1 MSMKALAANGDIKKV
16 DRFRVPLGML
26 NVRADNIRYKDSVEN
41 RQHIANIKASLARQ
55 FEDDLEVSSEP
66 GHRQGSLQLKKQR
79 SLCVHDIEVDV
90 DADDVIS
97 VVDGNCSVT
106 ALKQLE
112 REGVI
117 DERFLVDVAVKKFE
131 SVEEIQIRMLTAGQA
146 KNPSPLEYGLAFR
159 NFRDGVYGRA
169 WSVEEIA
176 ERFKRSVVSVR
187 TLLNLADADPRI
199 HKMIFD
205 DVIKSHFA
213 MDTIAKYGDGAY
225 DVLASSVQSAAASGK
240 AKVTAAAIE
249 GRALPKKVVFG
260 VISTVQTF
268 SSSLD
273 TSTRRQLAEIEKL
286 SDDQLKGR
294 KVEIDAALVLQLLR
308 AGTEIDGAKQ
318 RQVERARECAAASA
332 QAEIEA

>member
-1 MSMKALAANGDIKKV
+1 MKALAANGDIKKV

-26 NVRADNIRYKDSVEN
+26 KVRADNIRYKDSVEN
-41 RQHIANIKASLARQ
+41 RQHVANIKASLARQ
-55 FEDDLEVSSEP
+55 FADDLEVSTEP
-66 GHRQGSLQLKKQR
+66 GHRHGSLQLKKQR

-90 DADDVIS
+90 DADDVIT

-106 ALKQLE
+106 ALNQLE

-117 DERFLVDVAVKKFE
+117 DDRFLVDVLVKKFE

-205 DVIKSHFA
+205 DLIKSHFA
-213 MDTIAKYGDGAY
+213 MDIVAKHGDDAY
-225 DVLASSVQSAAASGK
+225 EVLSRGVQSADAAGK
-240 AKVTAAAIE
+240 AKVTAASIN
-249 GRALPKKVVFG
+249 GRALPKKIVFG
-260 VISTVQTF
+260 ALSSIETF

-273 TSTRRQLAEIEKL
+273 KSTRRQLAEIENL

-294 KVEIDAALVLQLLR
+294 KVEIDAALVLKLLK
-308 AGTEIDGAKQ
+308 AGSEIDEAKQ
-318 RQVERARECAAASA
+318 RQAERDRDRAAVAA

>member
-55 FEDDLEVSSEP
+55 FEDDLEVSTEP

-205 DVIKSHFA
+205 DLVKSHFA
-213 MDTIAKYGDGAY
+213 MDVIAKHRDGAY
-225 DVLASSVQSAAASGK
+225 EVLARSLQSADAAGK
-240 AKVTAAAIE
+240 GKVTAAAVN
-249 GRALPKKVVFG
+249 GRALPQKIVFG
-260 VISTVQTF
+260 ALSSIETF

-273 TSTRRQLAEIEKL
+273 KSTRRQIAEMENL
-286 SDDQLKGR
+286 SVEQLQGR
-294 KVEIDAALVLQLLR
+294 KVEIDATLVLQLLKASSEIDVAKKRQAER
-308 AGTEIDGAKQ
+308 ARNQSASAAQTEIDA
-318 RQVERARECAAASA
+318 
-332 QAEIEA
+332 